1 MYNTKNGFRSRS
13 CGYGEPV
20 ENGRGDFNSRN
31 RYDSM
36 PLPYELNQFVR
47 HIATGTKLIVIKYGR
62 EQIECRKPDLSS
74 EWFYPYEL
82 ELWKEEVIG

>member
-1 MYNTKNGFRSRS
+1 MYSAKSGFRSRP
-13 CGYGEPV
+13 CGYGESV

-47 HIATGTKLIVIKYGR
+47 HIATGTNKNSPTRATGQMCGFLG
-62 EQIECRKPDLSS
+62 LMN
-74 EWFYPYEL
+74 L
-82 ELWKEEVIG
+82 ERNGE